1 MTLIL
6 GGGLTGL
13 TAAYRL
19 DRAGRRSVV
28 LEADAEFGGA
38 SRTLV
43 YRDEFR
49 FDLGGHR
56 LYTRLPDVLDLVK
69 DLVGD
74 DLLEVPRKSRILIG
88 GEFADYPLTFRSA
101 LTALGI
107 WTAGGVVASYL
118 AERAKRLVRPRPEVT
133 FEDWVV
139 RRFGRK
145 LYSIYF
151 APYSEKVWG
160 VPCDRIS
167 ADFAAQRIRGLSMR
181 EAVRNALRRGGEGPA
196 TLAQKF
202 WYPRLGFGR
211 IPETMVERMPEGSV
225 VTNARVTEIRHDG
238 SRIRSVLAGGKEY
251 EAETVITTIPISD
264 FVTMLRPEAPRELI
278 EAAGRLKFR
287 DLIVCF
293 LAFDRER
300 VTDDQW
306 LYIPSTSLRVGRVH
320 EPVNWSRDMAP
331 EGYTSLV
338 AEIFCF
344 RDEPIWRES
353 DDTIT
358 AIAAGELAG
367 LGLIRQDDVL
377 GLVREDDV
385 TGGMVVRVPKA
396 YPVYEMGY
404 EPALKALLDHVGKF
418 ENLISAG
425 RSGLFRYTS
434 GDYCMECGL
443 RAAEN
448 AMGADHDLFAIGA
461 AQEYAEK

>member
-19 DRAGRRSVV
+19 DREGRRSVV
-28 LEADAEFGGA
+28 LEANSEFGGA

-43 YRDEFR
+43 YRDDFR

-56 LYTRLPDVLDLVK
+56 LYTRLPDVLELVK
-69 DLVGD
+69 GLIGD
-74 DLLEVPRKSRILIG
+74 DLLEIPRKSRILIG
-88 GEFADYPLTFRSA
+88 GKFADYPLSFRSA
-101 LTALGI
+101 LSALGVG
-107 WTAGGVVASYL
+107 TAGAVMASYV
-118 AERAKRLVRPRPEVT
+118 AERAKRLVRSRPEVT

-160 VPCDRIS
+160 VPCDRLS

-181 EAVRNALRRGGEGPA
+181 EAIRNALRRGGEGPA
-196 TLAQKF
+196 TLAQSF

-225 VTNARVTEIRHDG
+225 VTNAPVTEVRHDG
-238 SRIRSVLAGGKEY
+238 SRILSVLAGGEEH

-264 FVTMLRPEAPRELI
+264 FVTMLRPEPPRELI
-278 EAAGRLKFR
+278 EAAGKLKFR

-293 LAFDRER
+293 LALDRES

-306 LYIPSTSLRVGRVH
+306 IYIPSTSLRVGRVH

-344 RDEPIWRES
+344 RDEPVWRES
-353 DDTIT
+353 DD
-358 AIAAGELAG
+358 AIMGSVAGELAG
-367 LGLIRQDDVL
+367 LGLIR
-377 GLVREDDV
+377 EDDV
-385 TGGMVVRVPKA
+385 MGGRVVRMPKG

-404 EPALKALLDHVGKF
+404 EPALEALLEHVGKF

-425 RSGLFRYTS
+425 RSGLYRYTS

-448 AMGADHDLFAIGA
+448 AMGANHDLFAIGA